1 MGRYDRQTVFEQ
13 LAPAGQRRLGR
24 ARALIVG
31 VGGLGCTVAE
41 LLTRSGVGALR
52 LVDDDTVELVNLHR
66 QILYDE
72 SDAAAGAEKVAAA
85 AARLAEIN
93 REVSLEPVAE
103 RLGPDNAE
111 RLARDVDVIIDGTD
125 NFATRFVIND
135 LAVRDDLPWVFA
147 GALGAECQTMTIVP
161 GRTPCLRCVYESP
174 PPPSEHPTCLAAGVI
189 PPAVVAVAAVQAAE
203 GMKILAG
210 QAERASPFLLKFDFW
225 ANTVQRI
232 DVAAACGDADCPC
245 CKRRHFEFLCP
256 EPGAR

>member
-1 MGRYDRQTVFEQ
+1 MGRYDRQTAFEQ
-13 LAPAGQRRLGR
+13 LGPAGQRRLGQ

-31 VGGLGCTVAE
+31 LGGLGCTVAE
-41 LLTRSGVGALR
+41 LLARGGVGALR
-52 LVDDDTVELVNLHR
+52 LVDDDTVQLVNLHR

-72 SDAAAGAEKVAAA
+72 ADAAAGAQKVAAA
-85 AARLAEIN
+85 AARLAKIN
-93 REVSLEPVAE
+93 REVRLEPVVA
-103 RLGPDNAE
+103 RFGPDNAPA
-111 RLARDVDVIIDGTD
+111 LARDVDVIIDGTD

-135 LAVRDDLPWVFA
+135 LAVRDGLPWVFA

-174 PPPSEHPTCLAAGVI
+174 PPSAELTCRTAGVI
-189 PPAVVAVAAVQAAE
+189 APAVLAVAAVQAAE
-203 GMKILAG
+203 AMKILAG
-210 QAERASPFLLKFDFW
+210 HVERASPFLLKFDFW